1 MKIICITGLP
11 LSAPT
16 IESRLIPLISN
27 LREHRFELIIPKSSG
42 VWKEKEYRQ
51 KLPDH
56 IAVTEYPSKILYP
69 FYSVKRNLFKDFDAV
84 YVSKLSRLSSLP
96 GYVLSKIKGKPL
108 IVDCDDYD
116 WSSGAISNK
125 IIGNFVIK
133 HNDRLITASKEL
145 NNRFGGTYIP
155 NTTDMNK
162 FNPRKYN
169 GSKIRKKYGIK
180 PGEKVIIWSVIVHP
194 TVDIEFLLEIENK
207 IKDSYLMIVG
217 SGDKFKE
224 LRKSIKSDKVI
235 LTGMVTKNEMP
246 DYYAAAD
253 AGVLTFPKTDYH
265 MCKCPIKLFEF
276 MSMELPV
283 LTTPVGE
290 PKHMV
295 EKAKC
300 GFVCKKPKD
309 FADKIENTSKTE
321 LIRTGKRGRKYL
333 ENHQNWKILSD
344 RLRNILSDLK

>member
-56 IAVTEYPSKILYP
+56 ISLVEYGSKFIYP
-69 FYSVKRNLFKDFDAV
+69 FFSIKKNIFKDFDAV

-116 WSSGAISNK
+116 WHSGAISNK

-133 HNDRLITASKEL
+133 HNDYLITASKEL

-155 NTTDMNK
+155 NTTDLNK

-169 GSKIRKKYGIK
+169 GKKIRKKYGIK
-180 PGEKVIIWSVIVHP
+180 PTEKIIIWPGILHSI
-194 TVDIEFLLEIENK
+194 VDIKFLAEIGNK
-207 IKDSYLMIVG
+207 LKESRFIIVG
-217 SGDKFKE
+217 SGDKFEKLKE
-224 LRKSIKSDKVI
+224 NVTSKRVI
-235 LTGMVTKNEMP
+235 LAGMVSKDEMP
-246 DYYAAAD
+246 NYYAAAD
-253 AGVLTFPKTDYH
+253 IGVITFPKTDYH
-265 MCKCPIKLFEF
+265 MCKCPIKLFEYMG
-276 MSMELPV
+276 MSLPV
-283 LTTPVGE
+283 FTTPVGE
-290 PKHMV
+290 PKYMV
-295 EKAKC
+295 EKTNC
-300 GFVCKKPKD
+300 GIICETPQDFV
-309 FADKIENTSKTE
+309 DKIENTPKSE
-321 LIRTGKRGRKYL
+321 LIKSGKRGRKYL
-333 ENHQNWKILSD
+333 EKNQNWGILSKKLREILSD
-344 RLRNILSDLK
+344 FQ